1 MTCTRILFQSFTV
14 RTTTIDIS
22 RQISSTAATQ
32 AIKYQISP
40 ITIGGTKLI
49 DESGLQ
55 ESNPKPYKPSTRS
68 TK

>member
-1 MTCTRILFQSFTV
+1 MCTRILFQSFTV

-40 ITIGGTKLI
+40 ITIAGTKLI